1 MDPHWRDVHRR
12 VWQLV
17 EHLWAANAAF
27 GHGIEHAASVYASG
41 MAITEREGAN
51 PLVVGAGCYLMDSG
65 LDLKNG
71 RHNHIERSLDI
82 ARSVIDQVPELEP
95 VRDDIYLAIA
105 HHEGDEPVPSSLPR
119 EALIVRDADTLD
131 RLGIVGI
138 QMTLRYGLWI
148 KRPFCH
154 PKDPLCLERSPELNG
169 YSLDYVRYSFRLA
182 DALST
187 ELAKAIGVR
196 KLVEQRAFFEW
207 VDSFRARS
215 TLPDYADAFTVLDQL
230 DPKFSSP
237 DPAL

>member
-1 MDPHWRDVHRR
+1 MQTHWRDVHRR

-17 EHLWAANAAF
+17 EHFWAPNAAF
-27 GHGIEHAASVYASG
+27 GHGIEHAASAYASG
-41 MAITEREGAN
+41 VAIAEREAAN

-65 LDLKNG
+65 LDLQNG

-82 ARSVIDQVPELEP
+82 ARSVIDQITELRP

-105 HHEGDEPVPSSLPR
+105 HHEGDNPVPPSLPL

-138 QMTLRYGLWI
+138 RMTLLYGLWI

-154 PKDPLCLERSPELNG
+154 PEDPLCRDRNPELNG

-187 ELAKAIGVR
+187 EPARVTGRQKVA
-196 KLVEQRAFFEW
+196 EQQAFFEW
-207 VDSFRARS
+207 VDSVSA
-215 TLPDYADAFTVLDQL
+215 TATPPDYADAFAVLDE
-230 DPKFSSP
+230 FAERSF
-237 DPAL
+237 